1 MENFFNINLASLN
14 FILFKYENGMNIV
27 APLKH
32 GTRWLEEKTNPS
44 SMTEYPLDNFT
55 SNFEYVFNENT
66 YWIYRNPIDYLMSAL
81 KTEIRT
87 SIEYEEDRTDYIVE
101 SFILGK
107 GHHWSSNSYLVM
119 YYYWKNNNIKPIHL
133 SDISN
138 LFSPDIE
145 FIKGEYEMNTY
156 EKTKY
161 QDDLFITNKIG
172 KIRMKMLYDKMNQDS
187 IWLDR
192 ILNQDYSWD
201 TSIILDVQNDTP
213 QESKLNKITKTLI

>member
-1 MENFFNINLASLN
+1 MENFFNVEFTPPNLL
-14 FILFKYENGMNIV
+14 LFKYEIGMDIV

-32 GTRWLEEKTNPS
+32 GTRWLEEKTNPVSIIKYPSYNTTS
-44 SMTEYPLDNFT
+44 SFD
-55 SNFEYVFNENT
+55 YVFNENT

-87 SIEYEEDRTDYIVE
+87 SIEFEEDQTDYIVD
-101 SFILGK
+101 SFISGN
-107 GHHWSSNSYLVM
+107 GHHWSSNLYLVM

-133 SDISN
+133 SNISN
-138 LFSPDIE
+138 LFSSDIE
-145 FIKGEYEMNTY
+145 FIKEEYEMNQY

-187 IWLDR
+187 IWLDK
-192 ILNQDYSWD
+192 ILKN
-201 TSIILDVQNDTP
+201 
-213 QESKLNKITKTLI
+213 ER

>member
-1 MENFFNINLASLN
+1 MENFFNVEFTPPN
-14 FILFKYENGMNIV
+14 FMLFKYENGMNIV

-32 GTRWLEEKTNPS
+32 GTRWLEEKTNPVSIIPHPLYNSNS
-44 SMTEYPLDNFT
+44 SFD
-55 SNFEYVFNENT
+55 YVFNENT

-87 SIEYEEDRTDYIVE
+87 SIEFEEDRTDYIVD
-101 SFILGK
+101 SFISGN
-107 GHHWSSNSYLVM
+107 GHHWSSNLYLVM

-133 SDISN
+133 SNISN
-138 LFSPDIE
+138 LFSPDTY
-145 FIKGEYEMNTY
+145 FIKSEYEMNQY

-187 IWLDR
+187 IWLDK
-192 ILNQDYSWD
+192 ILKN
-201 TSIILDVQNDTP
+201 
-213 QESKLNKITKTLI
+213 ER

>member
-1 MENFFNINLASLN
+1 M
-14 FILFKYENGMNIV
+14 LFKYENEMNIV

-32 GTRWLEEKTNPS
+32 GTRWLEEKTNPIS
-44 SMTEYPLDNFT
+44 IIQYPPYNFT

-66 YWIYRNPIDYLMSAL
+66 YWIYRNPTDYLMSAL

-87 SIEYEEDRTDYIVE
+87 SIEYDGDQTDYIVD
-101 SFILGK
+101 SFISGTSL
-107 GHHWSSNSYLVM
+107 HWNYNLNLIM

-133 SDISN
+133 SNISN
-138 LFSPDIE
+138 LFSPETE
-145 FIKGEYEMNTY
+145 FIKEEYEMNSY

-161 QDDLFITNKIG
+161 QDDLFITNKVG
-172 KIRMKMLYDKMNQDS
+172 KIRMKLLYEKMNQDS

-201 TSIILDVQNDTP
+201 TSIILDVQNDAP

>member
-1 MENFFNINLASLN
+1 MENFFNVEFTPPNLL
-14 FILFKYENGMNIV
+14 LFKYEIAMDIV

-32 GTRWLEEKTNPS
+32 GTRWLEEKTNPVSIIKYPSYNTTS
-44 SMTEYPLDNFT
+44 SFD
-55 SNFEYVFNENT
+55 YVFNENT

-87 SIEYEEDRTDYIVE
+87 SIEFEEDQTDYIVD
-101 SFILGK
+101 SFISGN
-107 GHHWSSNSYLVM
+107 GHHWSSNLYLVM

-133 SDISN
+133 SNISN
-138 LFSPDIE
+138 LFSSDIE
-145 FIKGEYEMNTY
+145 FIKEEYEMNQY

-187 IWLDR
+187 IWLDK
-192 ILNQDYSWD
+192 ILKN
-201 TSIILDVQNDTP
+201 
-213 QESKLNKITKTLI
+213 ER

>member
-1 MENFFNINLASLN
+1 M
-14 FILFKYENGMNIV
+14 LFKYENGMDIV

-44 SMTEYPLDNFT
+44 SIIKYPPANFT
-55 SNFEYVFNENT
+55 HNFEYVFNENT

-87 SIEYEEDRTDYIVE
+87 SMEFDGDQTDYIID
-101 SFILGK
+101 SFISGN
-107 GHHWSSNSYLVM
+107 GHHWSSNLYLVM
-119 YYYWKNNNIKPIHL
+119 YYYWKNNNTKPIHL
-133 SDISN
+133 SNISN
-138 LFSPDIE
+138 LFSLETE
-145 FIKGEYEMNTY
+145 FIKQEYEMNQY

-187 IWLDR
+187 IWLDK
-192 ILNQDYSWD
+192 ILKN
-201 TSIILDVQNDTP
+201 
-213 QESKLNKITKTLI
+213 ER

>member
-1 MENFFNINLASLN
+1 MEDLNLKMRSL
-14 FILFKYENGMNIV
+14 IFKVFRYENGMDIV

-44 SMTEYPLDNFT
+44 LIIEYPLYNFV
-55 SNFEYVFNENT
+55 SNFDYVFNENT

-87 SIEYEEDRTDYIVE
+87 SIEFDGDQTDYIVD
-101 SFILGK
+101 SFISGY
-107 GHHWSSNSYLVM
+107 GHHWNSNLYLIM

-133 SDISN
+133 SIISN
-138 LFSPDIE
+138 LFSPETE
-145 FIKGEYEMNTY
+145 FIKEEYEMNTY

-161 QDDLFITNKIG
+161 QDDLFIINKVG
-172 KIRMKMLYDKMNQDS
+172 KIRMKLLYEKMNQDS

-192 ILNQDYSWD
+192 ILKN
-201 TSIILDVQNDTP
+201 
-213 QESKLNKITKTLI
+213 ER

>member
-213 QESKLNKITKTLI
+213 QESKLHKITKTLI

>member
-1 MENFFNINLASLN
+1 MEDLNLKMSPL
-14 FILFKYENGMNIV
+14 IFKVFRYENGMDIV

-44 SMTEYPLDNFT
+44 LIIEYPVLTYT
-55 SNFEYVFNENT
+55 SNFDYVFNENT

-87 SIEYEEDRTDYIVE
+87 SIEYDGDQTDHIVE
-101 SFILGK
+101 GFISDK
-107 GHHWSSNSYLVM
+107 SHHWNYNLNLIM

-133 SDISN
+133 SNISN
-138 LFSPDIE
+138 LFSPEIE
-145 FIKGEYEMNTY
+145 FINGEYEMNSY

-161 QDDLFITNKIG
+161 QDDLFITNKVG

-187 IWLDR
+187 IWLDK
-192 ILNQDYSWD
+192 ILKN
-201 TSIILDVQNDTP
+201 
-213 QESKLNKITKTLI
+213 ER